1 MQITDV
7 KVRKLFEDGPMKA
20 IVSVTFDGQLAVHD
34 IKVINARDKFFIVM
48 PSRKNPDETFRDIVH
63 PINSQFRGVLEKA
76 VIEAYNQAL
85 ADAAAEDD
93 RKRPLA
99 QRMAHDLDKQPCD
112 GAHARRRQRDEQ
124 PPCARKARPRR
135 AVVVHAREL

>member
-7 KVRKLFEDGPMKA
+7 KVRKLFDEGPMKA

-63 PINSQFRGVLEKA
+63 PINAQFRGMLEEA
-76 VIEAYNQAL
+76 VIAAYNEAL
-85 ADAAAEDD
+85 ENAALEAESEPVAD
-93 RKRPLA
+93 L
-99 QRMAHDLDKQPCD
+99 
-112 GAHARRRQRDEQ
+112 
-124 PPCARKARPRR
+124 
-135 AVVVHAREL
+135 V